1 MQEALGM
8 IETRGLVASIEAADA
23 KEFMILTR
31 KLLEEKRFSEVEK
44 MCREGQIKAIKV
56 RTQWRIFREDLA
68 KDLGLEGRWPR

>member
-1 MQEALGM
+1 MGYPRQAG
-8 IETRGLVASIEAADA
+8 RGGGVFMRVGEVA
-23 KEFMILTR
+23 R
-31 KLLEEKRFSEVEK
+31 LLDVSEGTVEK